1 MHDGGNGEAGP
12 DGQGSAHQPD
22 SRSPFPAFPNPARH
36 HPHAGW
42 RRRHCAKNV
51 QLQPVLASRLLTY
64 NKRRVTK
71 GTGLVCQ
78 AMATSPIF
86 IVIGLKFAVVSMSLV
101 SNDPAWMWRK

>member
-1 MHDGGNGEAGP
+1 MRDGGNGEAGP
-12 DGQGSAHQPD
+12 DRQGSAHQPD
-22 SRSPFPAFPNPARH
+22 SRSPFPAFPNPARIIRVR
-36 HPHAGW
+36 AGV
-42 RRRHCAKNV
+42 AVIENV